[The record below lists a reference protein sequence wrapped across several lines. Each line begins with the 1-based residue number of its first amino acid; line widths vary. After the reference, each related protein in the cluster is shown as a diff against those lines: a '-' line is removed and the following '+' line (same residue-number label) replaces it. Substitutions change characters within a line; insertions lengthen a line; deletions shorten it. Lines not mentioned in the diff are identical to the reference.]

1 MFRTKTKAELA
12 KEKAERARE
21 RAQELAQERA
31 ADLSVAASERFQ
43 AAREAARDTA
53 GPALAE
59 AAEAARLKLAAA
71 REAAGPVMHDLADRA
86 KPRVEAAQSTLFDD
100 MLPKLGAV
108 LAAAAASLAE
118 ASEHAKES
126 AGPRVEHAREEAH
139 VYNDRA
145 RDALRVFR
153 GEAVAVAPKRSK
165 APLLIGIGLAAAA
178 VAAVA
183 AYRQK
188 QQAEDP
194 WATPLTDSSMQPM
207 QPTFKEKAA
216 EKVEQAKEVVSDTAA
231 KAKDMASDLAA
242 KGQAAVADAKDRS
255 GEDSS
260 TLESAFDD
268 SGLGDTRASA
278 VEGLPESGTTS
289 ESTQSTDALV
299 ESLQEN
305 AAQTTA
311 EGPDTPTTGTKRT
324 TKSPSARAKSDKG

>member
-1 MFRTKTKAELA
+1 
-12 KEKAERARE
+12 
-21 RAQELAQERA
+21 
-31 ADLSVAASERFQ
+31 
-43 AAREAARDTA
+43 
-53 GPALAE
+53 
-59 AAEAARLKLAAA
+59 
-71 REAAGPVMHDLADRA
+71 
-86 KPRVEAAQSTLFDD
+86 

-126 AGPRVEHAREEAH
+126 AGPRVEQAREEAH

-153 GEAVAVAPKRSK
+153 GEAIAVQPKRSK

-194 WATPLTDSSMQPM
+194 WATPLTDAST

-231 KAKDMASDLAA
+231 KAKDKASDLAA
-242 KGQAAVADAKDRS
+242 KGQAAVADARDRS
-255 GEDSS
+255 GEDTS
-260 TLESAFDD
+260 TL
-268 SGLGDTRASA
+268 ASA
-278 VEGLPESGTTS
+278 VDNGGPTGNQVTEA
-289 ESTQSTDALV
+289 DALRDSDAPKGTDSLV
-299 ESLQEN
+299 EALQEN
-305 AAQTTA
+305 TAQTTA

-324 TKSPSARAKSDKG
+324 TKSTSAKPKDTKA